1 MQVGLDG
8 FYWILGLFNVTNFS
22 FQTINMPLTEDAL
35 ESLFERLDIND
46 NDEIEYE

>member
-1 MQVGLDG
+1 
-8 FYWILGLFNVTNFS
+8 
-22 FQTINMPLTEDAL
+22 MPLTEDAL